1 MAKEHENA
9 ESQPLPTAWALPA
22 AKSCRFKVACE
33 GEESAYEVINPGDA
47 MLLLDESGEIA
58 WGVRRVFFVRRERDR
73 SIIYFDRFLDFER
86 TMPLQTIR
94 GGAQTLRKIDLEQID
109 DVLASYQSGRPKD
122 PSIPEDEEL
131 LPLDFSELCEMEV
144 GDDSKGQTRAYVRE
158 LLETVV
164 TDDLLGPA
172 LGPHEEI
179 VGMSVRDRY
188 ILGRLGPRRVES
200 GSVSGSGECNSALPT
215 SHAHLLKSAQAE
227 QVEMTEDG
235 EAQTENKD
243 GNADHIDHGDSK
255 MGASDIAEEE
265 VAEDVVDGDDILRS
279 NSLVP
284 SSMGLTFCID
294 ESLPDVEVEAR
305 WGSYYRTD
313 SETAFRDNGKPFK
326 CWKRVPLGGKQV
338 LKLAEGKIASFN
350 PDNSIGQVCVVGSV
364 SKPVEGSRLVTLFLV
379 NKQEERKE
387 LRDAAWI
394 FQPELI
400 VRSPDGKAIFRK
412 RPLQNLS
419 KDDEEMKSLDML
431 YRRKVEF
438 AVGHNISVHAVAS
451 EGDYELATEV
461 RTVSIPHF
469 EVPATEVPG
478 AFDGDRPVLK
488 DIASKHLL
496 DMYEIAKCVE
506 DGDLAKIDASAIGL
520 IVDDYAAW
528 IEEQKAIAQT
538 EGFSF
543 FKKSAE
549 INLKK
554 CEGILARLREGV
566 KTLKNDANA
575 RKAFAFANTAMAEQ
589 RIHSIFSLLRRQK
602 QNPGIEEIRNAVKNH
617 EWRPFQLAFILL
629 AIPSLADPTHKDRT
643 CSADAFADLLWF
655 PTGGGKTEAYLG
667 VAAFAMAVR
676 RLQGN
681 LGGLDSSRGLAVIMR
696 YTLRLL
702 TVQQFQRAA
711 TLICA
716 MEKARSEHP
725 ETWGKEPFS
734 LGLWVGNKTTPNSY
748 KDSRDIVRKAHE
760 GNPSSGATPAQLTTC
775 PWCGAD
781 IREGTD
787 VVCHDEDM
795 TTRLFC
801 SDFEC
806 DFSQHKHESGIPVKT
821 VDDEMYHRPPSMM
834 IGTVDKFAQMAWRGS
849 VRTLFGKAEKECVRH
864 GIICPDDDCNGFHV
878 KPATHPKA
886 IQQIRPPDLIIQDE
900 FHLISGPLG
909 TMVGLYESAVDELCS
924 WSSDGTN
931 KIHPKIV
938 ASTATVRMAD
948 EQINRVFYRKCS
960 VFPPSGIDIEDNFFS
975 KQRPTEDKFGRDY
988 MGVCALGT
996 SRPAALIRTYV
1007 AFLTAGQTLFDS
1019 FGRLADPYMTVI
1031 GYFNSLR
1038 ELGGMRRLSEDDV
1051 QTRSYR
1057 VALDSR
1063 VRRPGLSQRRVTM
1076 IDELTSRVS
1085 SRSIPEKLN
1094 QLEVEFKAG
1103 YAKGEARPMDIVL
1116 ATNMLSVGVDV
1127 DRLGLMIAN
1136 GQPKNTA
1143 EYIQAT
1149 SRVGRK
1155 HPGVVCTVFAW
1166 ARPRDFSHYEAFE
1179 HYHATFYKQVEA
1191 QSVTPF
1197 SKRALDRGLTGALV
1211 SDMRLANPGLSANR
1225 GAAELK
1231 SAIDP
1236 RAKQATDAFSD
1247 RAAHVMDN
1255 EVGNAVRDELKDR
1268 IDRWVK
1274 AATQAGRTLGYET
1287 ESKAGEV
1294 VGHLKRPGLAMWDKE
1309 TVPTSMREVE
1319 SSVRLIMNKS
1329 TIDGDGGPKKWE
1341 FRPADDEA
1349 GSSEETQA
1357 TANDTGA
1364 KE

>member
-9 ESQPLPTAWALPA
+9 ESQPLPTAWTLPA
-22 AKSCRFKVACE
+22 TRSCRFKVACE
-33 GEESAYEVINPGDA
+33 GEESTYEVINPGDA

-58 WGVRRVFFVRRERDR
+58 WGVRRVFFVRREHDR

-86 TMPLQTIR
+86 DMPLQTLH
-94 GGAQTLRKIDLEQID
+94 GDGKTLRKIGLDQV
-109 DVLASYQSGRPKD
+109 DVVLNAYKMGIPKD
-122 PSIPEDEEL
+122 PSIPEDEEQ
-131 LPLDFSELCEMEV
+131 LPLDFAGLCEMDV
-144 GDDSKGQTRAYVRE
+144 GDDSKGETRAYVRE

-164 TDDLLGPA
+164 ADDLLGPA

-188 ILGRLGPRRVES
+188 ILGRLGPRCNVDML
-200 GSVSGSGECNSALPT
+200 GVPSGETTAE
-215 SHAHLLKSAQAE
+215 QAE
-227 QVEMTEDG
+227 MAEDG

-243 GNADHIDHGDSK
+243 GNADHIDHDDSK

-265 VAEDVVDGDDILRS
+265 VDEDVVDGDDILRS

-294 ESLPDVEVEAR
+294 ESLPDIEVEAR
-305 WGSYYRTD
+305 WGSYYRAD

-326 CWKRVPLGGKQV
+326 CWKRVPLGGKKV
-338 LKLAEGKIASFN
+338 LTLTEGKIASFN
-350 PDNSIGQVCVVGSV
+350 PDDSIGQVCVVGSV
-364 SKPVEGSRLVTLFLV
+364 SKPIEGSRLVTLFLV
-379 NKQEERKE
+379 NRQEERKE

-400 VRSPDGKAIFRK
+400 VRSPDGKAIFWK

-419 KDDEEMKSLDML
+419 KDDDEMKSLDML

-438 AVGHNISVHAVAS
+438 AVGHNISVHAVAAAD
-451 EGDYELATEV
+451 DYERATEV
-461 RTVSIPHF
+461 RTVAIPHF

-478 AFDGDRPVLK
+478 YSEDDRPVLK
-488 DIASKHLL
+488 QIAANHLL

-506 DGDLAKIDASAIGL
+506 EGDPAKIDTSAIGL
-520 IVDDYAAW
+520 IVEDYAAW
-528 IEEQKAIAQT
+528 IAEQKTASQA
-538 EGFSF
+538 EEFAF

-549 INLKK
+549 GNLLK
-554 CEGILARLREGV
+554 CDEILGRLRDGIE
-566 KTLKNDANA
+566 TLKNNANA
-575 RKAFAFANTAMAEQ
+575 RKAFAFANNAMAEQ
-589 RIHSIFSLLRRQK
+589 RIHSIYALRRRQK
-602 QNPGIEEIRNAVKNH
+602 QYSDLEAIRGTVKNH
-617 EWRPFQLAFILL
+617 EWRPFQLAFLLL

-643 CSADAFADLLWF
+643 CSAEAFADLLWF

-667 VAAFAMAVR
+667 VAAFAMAIR

-681 LGGLDSSRGLAVIMR
+681 LGGLDSTRGLAVIMR

-716 MEKARSEHP
+716 METMRNEHP
-725 ETWGKEPFS
+725 EMWGSEPFS
-734 LGLWVGNKTTPNSY
+734 LGLWVGNKTTPNTY
-748 KDSRDIVRKAHE
+748 KESRDVVRKAHE
-760 GNPSSGATPAQLTTC
+760 GNGSGGSTPAQLTTC
-775 PWCGAD
+775 PWCGAE

-787 VVCHDEDM
+787 IVCNDDDR
-795 TTRLFC
+795 TTRMFC

-806 DFSQHKHESGIPVKT
+806 AFSQHNHATGIPVKT
-821 VDDEMYHRPPSMM
+821 VDDEIYHRPPSMM

-849 VRTLFGKAEKECVRH
+849 VRTLFGRAEKECVRH
-864 GIICPDDDCNGFHV
+864 GIIYPDDDCNGTHT

-886 IQQIRPPDLIIQDE
+886 IQPIRPPDLIIQDE

-924 WSSDGTN
+924 WSSDGSN
-931 KIHPKIV
+931 KIHPKII

-975 KQRPTEDKFGRDY
+975 KQRPTTEKFGRDY
-988 MGVCALGT
+988 MGVCALGA
-996 SRPAALIRTYV
+996 SRPSALIRTYV
-1007 AFLTAGQTLFDS
+1007 AFLTAGQTLFES
-1019 FGRLADPYMTVI
+1019 FGKLADPYMTAI

-1085 SRSIPEKLN
+1085 SRDIPEKLN
-1094 QLEVEFKAG
+1094 QLEIEFKAA

-1155 HPGVVCTVFAW
+1155 HPGIVCTVFAW
-1166 ARPRDFSHYEAFE
+1166 ARPRDFSHYETFE

-1197 SKRALDRGLTGALV
+1197 SQRALDRGLTGAFV
-1211 SDMRLANPGLSANR
+1211 SDMRLANAGLSANR
-1225 GAAELK
+1225 GASELK
-1231 SAIDP
+1231 SSIDP
-1236 RAKQATDAFSD
+1236 RAKDAADAFAN

-1255 EVGNAVRDELKDR
+1255 DVGKTVQDELKDR

-1274 AATQAGRTLGYET
+1274 AATHPGRTLGYET
-1287 ESKAGEV
+1287 ESKQGEV
-1294 VGHLKRPGLAMWDKE
+1294 VGYLKRPGLAMWDKE

-1329 TIDGDGGPKKWE
+1329 KIDGEGGPKQWE
-1341 FRPADDEA
+1341 FRPSEDGEG
-1349 GSSEETQA
+1349 GSETPA
-1357 TANDTGA
+1357 ANANETGA